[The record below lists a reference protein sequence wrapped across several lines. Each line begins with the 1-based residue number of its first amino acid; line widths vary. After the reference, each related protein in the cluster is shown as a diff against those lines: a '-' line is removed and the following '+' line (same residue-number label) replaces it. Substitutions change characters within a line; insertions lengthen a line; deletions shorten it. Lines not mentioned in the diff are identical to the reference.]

1 MPGHFY
7 WDGENFSGSAQDV
20 EFTIE
25 GDGSVPVLRAT
36 LIDQEGNGQQR
47 DVNLSERISN
57 NDGQFNYSE
66 CFINACVDPA
76 NSLCRLSVVMSDEYM
91 TDERPWL

>member
-1 MPGHFY
+1 MPFEFRATHADHYAGQFY
-7 WDGENFSGSAQDV
+7 WDGANFSGSAEDV

-36 LIDQEGNGQQR
+36 LTDQEGNGQRR

-57 NDGQFNYSE
+57 NDGNFNYSKYI
-66 CFINACVDPA
+66 CSRTFP
-76 NSLCRLSVVMSDEYM
+76 
-91 TDERPWL
+91 